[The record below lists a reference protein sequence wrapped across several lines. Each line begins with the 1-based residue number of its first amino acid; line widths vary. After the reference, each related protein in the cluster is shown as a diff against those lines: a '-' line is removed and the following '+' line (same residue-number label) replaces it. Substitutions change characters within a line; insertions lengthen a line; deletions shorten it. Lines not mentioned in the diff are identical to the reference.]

1 MDFYFYHSIFG
12 IELRSMNQ
20 ESRKNTPIKL
30 YITGFVLSLLL
41 TLLAYLIKVMHM
53 LDASLMQVFI
63 IILAMVQLIVQ
74 LFFFLHLGEEKKPRW
89 NLQFLISTVGIIL
102 LVVIASLW
110 IMSHLNYN
118 MTPKEMN
125 KYTQSQDGI

>member
-1 MDFYFYHSIFG
+1 MTN
-12 IELRSMNQ
+12 RS
-20 ESRKNTPIKL
+20 SLSL
-30 YITGFVLSLLL
+30 YIIGFCLSLIL
-41 TLLAYLIKVMHM
+41 TLAAYITVTNHVFSNPLLLIAVI
-53 LDASLMQVFI
+53 S
-63 IILAMVQLIVQ
+63 LAMVQLIVQ

>member
-1 MDFYFYHSIFG
+1 
-12 IELRSMNQ
+12 MNQ